1 VLVLVAVLMM
11 QGLARIDMSDLV
23 NAVPIV
29 LTLLVTTLTNNL
41 INGMA
46 WGTLSY
52 IRPSS
57 GTRTSPWAA
66 APRFQ
71 RGDWGWC
78 SLAMRS

>member
-29 LTLLVTTLTNNL
+29 LTLLVTVLSNNL

-66 APRFQ
+66 APGFPA
-71 RGDWGWC
+71 RGLGVVF
-78 SLAMRS
+78 LAMRS